1 MTTLRVLVGVG
12 CLLAIMG
19 VAVFVLLGR
28 AVVFC
33 VRWAGKVG
41 ERRPRHTLFQ
51 KTIPLQR
58 P

>member
-19 VAVFVLLGR
+19 IAVFVLLGR

-33 VRWAGKVG
+33 VQSVGKLG
-41 ERRPRHTLFQ
+41 ATRTPDTSPLPARPLTRH
-51 KTIPLQR
+51 
-58 P
+58 